1 MLGELLGLF
10 KYPVTTFTKRAEERN
25 IKKGAI
31 IAGIIALVI
40 AVVTVLS
47 SYIGITKAVNKR
59 YKSLDEYNESHY
71 SELTKSEYKEEKK
84 EYKSDLLEDAGLVKS
99 FFKTLA
105 ITVVAIALVAAILFV
120 IARMVKSPKDYI
132 ELISMSNSA
141 FMIYLAGFLLNT
153 IFSYIYAPIGA
164 IIFVASLI
172 FAILAL
178 ANAFR
183 ESIEVEDTN
192 KLVIYSTVVLGVV
205 FAILVIIAASYINN
219 LTSSLNG
226 LSSLTSSLSDLD
238 F

>member
-1 MLGELLGLF
+1 MLGELIGLF
-10 KYPVTTFTKRAEERN
+10 KYPVTTFKKRAEERN
-25 IKKGAI
+25 IKKEAI
-31 IAGIIALVI
+31 IAGIIAIVI

-71 SELTKSEYKEEKK
+71 SELTKSEFKEEKK

-105 ITVVAIALVAAILFV
+105 ITVVAIVLVAAILFI

-141 FMIYLAGFLLNT
+141 FIIYLAGFLLNT
-153 IFSYIYAPIGA
+153 IFSYIYAPIGV
-164 IIFVASLI
+164 IIFGVSAI

-178 ANAFR
+178 ANTFR
-183 ESIEVEDTN
+183 ESIEIEDTN

-205 FAILVIIAASYINN
+205 FAILVIIVASYINN
-219 LTSSLNG
+219 LTSSLSG

>member
-25 IKKGAI
+25 IKKEAI

-71 SELTKSEYKEEKK
+71 SELTKSEFKEEKK

-105 ITVVAIALVAAILFV
+105 ITVVAIALVAAILFI

-141 FMIYLAGFLLNT
+141 FIIYLAGFLLNT

-205 FAILVIIAASYINN
+205 FAILVIIVASYINN
-219 LTSSLNG
+219 LTSSLSG